1 MSGVLYLCATPIGNL
16 DDLSARA
23 LRTLEEVDLI
33 AAEDT
38 RRTLTLLNHFG
49 IHKPLISY
57 FEHNKAEKGRILVS
71 KMLEGQSI
79 ALVTDAGTPAV
90 SDPGEDLVRLCIDNG
105 IRVIPI
111 PGCCAMV
118 NALVASGLPTGRF
131 CFEGFLSVT
140 KKSRKAHL
148 DSLRNETRTMIFY
161 EAPHKL
167 LNTLTDLYQTFGERR
182 ITLAREMT
190 KKFEEFVYT
199 TLSQAIS
206 AYRETPPKGEF
217 VLILEGKTAD
227 DEPQVV
233 LSDEELR
240 EQVFVLR
247 KQGCSLSD
255 AAKAVAEA
263 NGLKKRA
270 VYSLCLEEESDEP
283 I

>member
-1 MSGVLYLCATPIGNL
+1 MPGVLYLCATPIGNL

-38 RRTLTLLNHFG
+38 RRTLTLLNHFD

-57 FEHNKAEKGRILVS
+57 FEHNKAEKGRILVA

-79 ALVTDAGTPAV
+79 ALVTDAGTPAI
-90 SDPGEDLVRLCIDNG
+90 SDPGEDLVRLCIDNN

-111 PGCCAMV
+111 PGCCAMI
-118 NALVASGLPTGRF
+118 NALIASGLPTGRF

-148 DSLRNETRTMIFY
+148 DALRDETRTMIFY

-167 LNTLTDLYQTFGERR
+167 LNTLNDFYKTFGERR

-190 KKFEEFVYT
+190 KKFEEFIYT
-199 TLSQAIS
+199 TLSEAI
-206 AYRETPPKGEF
+206 ATYNETPPKGEF
-217 VLILEGKTAD
+217 VLILEGKTVSEESPAEVSED
-227 DEPQVV
+227 ALRHQV
-233 LSDEELR
+233 S
-240 EQVFVLR
+240 VLR
-247 KQGCSLSD
+247 RQGCSLSD
-255 AAKAVAEA
+255 AAKSVAEA
-263 NGLKKRA
+263 NGLKKRF
-270 VYSLCLEEESDEP
+270 VYSLCLEEESQ
-283 I
+283 

>member
-1 MSGVLYLCATPIGNL
+1 MPGVLYLCATPIGNL

-38 RRTLTLLNHFG
+38 RRTLTLLNHFD

-57 FEHNKAEKGRILVS
+57 FEHNKAEKGRILVA

-79 ALVTDAGTPAV
+79 ALVTDAGTPAI
-90 SDPGEDLVRLCIDNG
+90 SDPGEDLVRLCIDNN

-111 PGCCAMV
+111 PGCCAMI
-118 NALVASGLPTGRF
+118 NALIASGLPTGRF

-148 DSLRNETRTMIFY
+148 DALRDETRTMIFY

-167 LNTLTDLYQTFGERR
+167 LNTLNDLYKTFGERR

-190 KKFEEFVYT
+190 KKFEE
-199 TLSQAIS
+199 A
-206 AYRETPPKGEF
+206 
-217 VLILEGKTAD
+217 
-227 DEPQVV
+227 
-233 LSDEELR
+233 
-240 EQVFVLR
+240 
-247 KQGCSLSD
+247 
-255 AAKAVAEA
+255 
-263 NGLKKRA
+263 
-270 VYSLCLEEESDEP
+270 
-283 I
+283 

>member
-1 MSGVLYLCATPIGNL
+1 MPGVLYLCATPIGNL

-38 RRTLTLLNHFG
+38 RRTLTLLNHFD

-57 FEHNKAEKGRILVS
+57 FEHNKAEKGRILVA

-79 ALVTDAGTPAV
+79 ALVTDAGTPAI
-90 SDPGEDLVRLCIDNG
+90 SDPGEDLVRLCIDNN

-111 PGCCAMV
+111 PGCCAMI
-118 NALVASGLPTGRF
+118 NALIASGLPTGRF

-148 DSLRNETRTMIFY
+148 DALRDETRTMIFY

-167 LNTLTDLYQTFGERR
+167 LNTLNDFYKTFGERR

-190 KKFEEFVYT
+190 KKFEEFIYT
-199 TLSQAIS
+199 TLSEAI
-206 AYRETPPKGEF
+206 ATYNETPPKGEF
-217 VLILEGKTAD
+217 VLIVEGKTVSEESPAEVSEED
-227 DEPQVV
+227 LRHQV
-233 LSDEELR
+233 S
-240 EQVFVLR
+240 VLR
-247 KQGCSLSD
+247 RQGCSLSD
-255 AAKAVAEA
+255 AAKSVAEA
-263 NGLKKRA
+263 NGLKKRFI
-270 VYSLCLEEESDEP
+270 YSLCLEEESQ
-283 I
+283 